1 MLFTYKN
8 DTTIPYLQGQH
19 HIRHAGKIDV
29 TLKMEAS
36 PIKKGI
42 FYHVSHMAI
51 LIIIIV
57 LFWSNQ

>member
-36 PIKKGI
+36 PIHRGVYVCLKRL
-42 FYHVSHMAI
+42 MT
-51 LIIIIV
+51 IV
-57 LFWSNQ
+57 

>member
-42 FYHVSHMAI
+42 FYHVSHMVI
-51 LIIIIV
+51 LL